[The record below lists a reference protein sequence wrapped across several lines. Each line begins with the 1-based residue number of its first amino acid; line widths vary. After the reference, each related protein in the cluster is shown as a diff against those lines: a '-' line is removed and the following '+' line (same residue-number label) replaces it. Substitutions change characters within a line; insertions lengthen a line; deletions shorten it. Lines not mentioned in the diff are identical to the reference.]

1 MYCNWF
7 LSGFTLLAVSIYLF
21 YLWQPPPEWSV
32 CRLRVVSRCESGH
45 MAGQRLRCAAGNTGW
60 GPVPGM

>member
-1 MYCNWF
+1 M
-7 LSGFTLLAVSIYLF
+7 I
-21 YLWQPPPEWSV
+21 YLWQPPPGWSV
-32 CRLRVVSRCESGH
+32 CRLRVVSRCETGH